1 MIRHQVQPRWDWKE
15 EADRVGFTFHHMDG
29 QQYWDESAWYGF
41 TLAQAE
47 EIEAAAKTLHALCL
61 DFVAEAVKSE
71 RIMERLAIPAAHRD
85 YVAETWTRGDPSLY
99 GRFDFAYDGK
109 GPPKLY
115 EYNADT
121 PTSIF
126 ETAVFQWLWLEA
138 RIKDGTLPA
147 GADQFN
153 SLFEKLRDRFG
164 AIFPNGGYVHF
175 SSDPDHVED
184 RQTVKFLEDLA
195 VQAGLTPKFVS
206 IHDIGLD
213 ADGHFVDEQN
223 DIIQAAFK
231 LYPWEMMLR
240 EDYAANVATAGAQFL
255 EPAWKS
261 LLSNKG
267 LLPMLWERHAG
278 HPNLLEAW
286 FEDDPGAAGLGDSYV
301 RKPLF
306 SREGANIELV
316 EGGVAE
322 PVLDQGYGA
331 EGWIRQALWKPPV
344 FEGNYPV
351 IGAWIVGEE
360 AAGMGVR
367 EDSGP
372 VTRNMSR
379 YLPHA
384 IVG

>member
-1 MIRHQVQPRWDWKE
+1 MKRHIIQPRAGWRD
-15 EADRVGFTFHHMDG
+15 EAARVGFTFHHLDG
-29 QQYWDESAWYGF
+29 ALYWDERAWYEF

-47 EIEAAAKTLHALCL
+47 TVEDAAAAIHAMCL
-61 DFVAEAVKSE
+61 EFVAEAVDSE
-71 RIMERLAIPAAHRD
+71 RIMERLAIPEAARD
-85 YVAETWTRGDPSLY
+85 YVAATWKRGDPSLY
-99 GRFDFAYDGK
+99 GRFDFAYDGV

-153 SLFEKLRDRFG
+153 SLFDQLRDRFA

-175 SSDPDHVED
+175 SSDADAVED

-195 VQAGLTPKFVS
+195 VQAGLQPKFVA
-206 IHDIGLD
+206 IDQIGLD
-213 ADGHFVDEQN
+213 ADGRFVDEAN
-223 DIIQAAFK
+223 DIIQAIFK

-240 EDYAANVATAGAQFL
+240 ETYAANVADSKTQFL

-278 HPNLLEAW
+278 HPNLLAAF
-286 FEDDPGAAGLGDSYV
+286 FEDDPAAAGLGDSYV

-316 EGGVAE
+316 DRGVAT

-331 EGWIRQALWKPPV
+331 EGWIRQALHIPPV
-344 FEGNYPV
+344 FDGNYPV
-351 IGAWIVGEE
+351 IGAWIVGDQP
-360 AAGMGVR
+360 AGMGIR
-367 EDSGP
+367 EDVGP
-372 VTRNMSR
+372 VTKNMSR

>member
-1 MIRHQVQPRWDWKE
+1 MIRHPIQPRWNWKD

-41 TLAQAE
+41 TLQQAE
-47 EIEAAAKTLHALCL
+47 EIEAAAEGIHALCL

-71 RIMERLAIPAAHRD
+71 RIMERLAIPAEQRD

-126 ETAVFQWLWLEA
+126 ETAVFQWLWLEG

-147 GADQFN
+147 NADQFN
-153 SLFEKLRDRFG
+153 SLFEKLRDRFT

-195 VQAGLTPKFVS
+195 LQAGLEPKFVS

-213 ADGHFVDEQN
+213 GDGRFVDEQN
-223 DIIQAAFK
+223 DIIQAIFK
-231 LYPWEMMLR
+231 LYPWEFMFR
-240 EDYAANVATAGAQFL
+240 EDYAPNIAASKTQFL

-261 LLSNKG
+261 LLSTRACFRCCG
-267 LLPMLWERHAG
+267 SGMRGIPTC
-278 HPNLLEAW
+278 
-286 FEDDPGAAGLGDSYV
+286 
-301 RKPLF
+301 
-306 SREGANIELV
+306 
-316 EGGVAE
+316 
-322 PVLDQGYGA
+322 
-331 EGWIRQALWKPPV
+331 WKPGSRTMPGRRV
-344 FEGNYPV
+344 WATTMCASRCSRAKAPTSSWSRTAGPSRCWTRAMAPRAGSARRSANRPTSTATTRSSAP
-351 IGAWIVGEE
+351 GSSAMKPPAW
-360 AAGMGVR
+360 ASAR
-367 EDSGP
+367 
-372 VTRNMSR
+372 TRGR
-379 YLPHA
+379 
-384 IVG
+384 

>member
-1 MIRHQVQPRWDWKE
+1 LIRHQVQPRWDWKE

-41 TLAQAE
+41 TLQQAE
-47 EIEAAAKTLHALCL
+47 EIETAAETLHAMCL

-71 RIMERLAIPAAHRD
+71 RIMERLAIPEAHRD
-85 YVAETWTRGDPSLY
+85 YVADTWTRGDPSLY

-138 RIKDGTLPA
+138 RIKDGALPA
-147 GADQFN
+147 NADQFN

-213 ADGHFVDEQN
+213 GDGRFVDEQN

-240 EDYAANVATAGAQFL
+240 EDYAENVAASKTMFL

-286 FEDDPGAAGLGDSYV
+286 FEDDPGAAALGDSYV

-316 EGGVAE
+316 EAGVSE

-331 EGWIRQALWKPPV
+331 EGWIRQALHKPPKV
-344 FEGNYPV
+344 DGNYPV

-360 AAGMGVR
+360 AAGMGIR

-372 VTRNMSR
+372 VTKNMSR

-384 IVG
+384 IVD

>member
-1 MIRHQVQPRWDWKE
+1 LIRHSIQPRADWKE

-47 EIEAAAKTLHALCL
+47 EIETAAETLHALCL
-61 DFVAEAVKSE
+61 DFVGEAVKSE
-71 RIMERLAIPAAHRD
+71 RIMARLAIPEAHRD

-109 GPPKLY
+109 GPPRLY

-147 GADQFN
+147 NADQFN

-213 ADGHFVDEQN
+213 ADGRFVDEQN

-240 EDYAANVATAGAQFL
+240 EDYAANVAASKTQFL

-286 FEDDPGAAGLGDSYV
+286 FEDDAGAAGLGDSYV
-301 RKPLF
+301 RKPLY

-316 EGGVAE
+316 EAGVAE

-331 EGWIRQALWKPPV
+331 EGWIRQALCKPPA

-360 AAGMGVR
+360 AAGMGIR

-372 VTRNMSR
+372 VTKNMSR

-384 IVG
+384 IVD

>member
-1 MIRHQVQPRWDWKE
+1 MIRHQVQPRWNWKE
-15 EADRVGFTFHHMDG
+15 EAERVGFTFHHMEG
-29 QQYWDESAWYGF
+29 QAYWDESAWYGF

-47 EIEAAAKTLHALCL
+47 EIEAASETLHAMCL
-61 DFVAEAVKSE
+61 DFVGEAVKSE
-71 RIMERLAIPAAHRD
+71 RIMERLAIPEAHRD
-85 YVAETWTRGDPSLY
+85 YVADTWTRGDPSLY

-109 GPPKLY
+109 GSPKLY

-138 RIKDGTLPA
+138 RIKDGALPA

-153 SLFEKLRDRFG
+153 SLFEKLRDRFT

-213 ADGHFVDEQN
+213 ADGRFVDEQN
-223 DIIQAAFK
+223 DIIQAVFK

-240 EDYAANVATAGAQFL
+240 EDYARNVAASKTQFL

-278 HPNLLEAW
+278 HPNLLETW
-286 FEDDPGAAGLGDSYV
+286 FEDDPGAAALGDSYV

-316 EGGVAE
+316 ENGVSE
-322 PVLDQGYGA
+322 PVFDQGYGA
-331 EGWIRQALWKPPV
+331 EGWIRQALHKPPL
-344 FEGNYPV
+344 FDGNYPI

-360 AAGMGVR
+360 AAGMAIR

-372 VTRNMSR
+372 VTKNLSR
-379 YLPHA
+379 FLPHA

>member
-1 MIRHQVQPRWDWKE
+1 LIRHSIQPRWDWKE

-41 TLAQAE
+41 TLQQAE
-47 EIEAAAKTLHALCL
+47 EIETAAETLHAMCL

-71 RIMERLAIPAAHRD
+71 RIMARLAIPEAHRD
-85 YVAETWTRGDPSLY
+85 YVAETWQRGDPSLY

-109 GPPKLY
+109 GPPRLY

-138 RIKDGTLPA
+138 RIKDGSLPA
-147 GADQFN
+147 NADQFN

-213 ADGHFVDEQN
+213 SDGRFVDEQN

-240 EDYAANVATAGAQFL
+240 EDYAENVAASKTQFL

-286 FEDDPGAAGLGDSYV
+286 FEDDAGAAALGDNYV

-316 EGGVAE
+316 EAGVAE

-331 EGWIRQALWKPPV
+331 EGWIRQALWKPPK
-344 FEGNYPV
+344 FDGSYPV

-360 AAGMGVR
+360 AAGMGIR

-372 VTRNMSR
+372 VTKNMSR

-384 IVG
+384 IVD